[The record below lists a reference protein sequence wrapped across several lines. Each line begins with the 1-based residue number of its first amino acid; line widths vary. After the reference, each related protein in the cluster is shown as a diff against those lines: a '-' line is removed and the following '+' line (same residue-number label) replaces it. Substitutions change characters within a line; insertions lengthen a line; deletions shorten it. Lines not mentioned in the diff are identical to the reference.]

1 MLRQAAEKKQ
11 IKIGKN
17 RKKYFYLFLLVFTY
31 FSFDGLPQKKLVH
44 E

>member
-1 MLRQAAEKKQ
+1 MLRQATEEKTN
-11 IKIGKN
+11 KN

-31 FSFDGLPQKKLVH
+31 FSFGGLPQKKLVH